1 MPKLSQITPKEIL
14 KLLISKGFVVIRQK
28 GSHIRLSDLKGHKVT
43 LAIHSKPI
51 AKGTL
56 LSILKQ
62 ASLNKKDL
70 VNF

>member
-1 MPKLSQITPKEIL
+1 MPKLPQITPKEIL
-14 KLLISKGFVVIRQK
+14 KFLISKGFVITRQK
-28 GSHIRLSDLKGHKVT
+28 GSHIRLTNSKGNKVT
-43 LAIHSKPI
+43 IAIHYKPL

-62 ASLNKKDL
+62 AGLDKEDL